1 MAEIDPSTKSQ
12 ILTILSGPP
21 SGGTPVQVIKQMSS
35 QIKALLANGYVVVYS
50 EPGSSAL
57 KFVFCEKKAGSS
69 EYGIWQY
76 NA

>member
-21 SGGTPVQVIKQMSS
+21 SGGTPVQVIRQMSS
-35 QIKALLANGYVVVYS
+35 QIKALLSNGYVVVYS

-69 EYGIWQY
+69 EYGIWQHD
-76 NA
+76 A